1 MVNLLIQEMM
11 LHYWRGVSK
20 YFIQVACI
28 YFGII
33 TFANASCSVVYDYD
47 AQQKM
52 LSLLK
57 NSCNSLLAV
66 SDKPGMSVN
75 VIATDKIKYPN
86 AFATHSKGENII
98 IFTKPMLIELERKT
112 RALPFIVGHELAHL
126 LSGHVSSTKKEE
138 IIDGI
143 ISSAKSSFGSLFPG
157 GGHSAVDLS
166 IKAMEISNSQHKEI
180 EADLMSKR
188 MMLKAGYSQSDV
200 IFAIDLLISQSKTSS
215 WERFFSTHPDPST
228 RKKHL
233 TN

>member
-1 MVNLLIQEMM
+1 MSFLCL
-11 LHYWRGVSK
+11 GVVG
-20 YFIQVACI
+20 QV
-28 YFGII
+28 
-33 TFANASCSVVYDYD
+33 NASCNIVYDYD
-47 AQQKM
+47 AKEKM
-52 LSLLK
+52 LGLLK
-57 NSCNSLLAV
+57 NSCNALLAV
-66 SDKPGMSVN
+66 SDKPKMVIK

-86 AFATHSKGENII
+86 AFATYSKGENII
-98 IFTKPMLIELERKT
+98 IFTKPMLVELEDKT

-180 EADLMSKR
+180 EADLISKK

-215 WERFFSTHPDPST
+215 WERFFSTHPDPTT

>member
-1 MVNLLIQEMM
+1 M
-11 LHYWRGVSK
+11 LASCLCFVGVS
-20 YFIQVACI
+20 I
-28 YFGII
+28 
-33 TFANASCSVVYDYD
+33 ANASCTLVHDYD
-47 AQQKM
+47 AKQNM

-57 NSCNSLLAV
+57 NSCNTLLAV
-66 SDKPGMSVN
+66 SDKPGMSIK

-86 AFATHSKGENII
+86 AFATYSKGENII
-98 IFTKPMLIELERKT
+98 IFTRPMLIELETNT

-126 LSGHVSSTKKEE
+126 LSGHVASTKKEE

-180 EADLMSKR
+180 EADLISKK
-188 MMLKAGYSQSDV
+188 MMLNAGYTQADV
-200 IFAIDLLISQSKTSS
+200 IFAIDLLIAQSKASS

-228 RKKHL
+228 RKRHL